1 MSEPLEMTA
10 HTRIGTELAG
20 FRIESVLGRGGMS
33 VVYVAEQIR
42 LGRKVALKL
51 LTTELA
57 WDEQFRERFV
67 RESHIAASIDHP
79 NIIPIYDA
87 GEADGL
93 LYIAMRFV
101 RGPDLREILKRGGL
115 LGVGRTI
122 FLIEQLA
129 SALDAAHAYS
139 LVHRDVKP
147 GNILIEESTDHAY
160 LTDFGVAKQTTARGL
175 TSTGHF
181 LGTVEYAAPEQIEGG
196 PVDARTDVYA
206 LGCVLYECL
215 TGSPP
220 FEHGTE
226 HAVLHAHLVDPPPS
240 VTRARPELPHAFDAV
255 VATAMAKAGADR
267 FPSCGALAHAAR
279 NAASGTA
286 PRVDGEPRPAAVE
299 TIRSAAVAPAPVT
312 PPSGTP
318 APEPQTPVPAAPDPA
333 PAADAH
339 PPPPPAPVA
348 DAAPP
353 AEPARSRG
361 RGWTPLRQFAAM
373 ALLVA
378 LAATA
383 SGVTVYFLTRNDSS
397 AAPAQT
403 LAAGAP
409 HPLQDLVPSP
419 IWQTCKT
426 QATPHPGAVE
436 TAVCLPPKDAT
447 SFTPDRLEIS
457 TFASGAAVQQ
467 AYEAQRRQH
476 HAPRNRGRCN
486 GLSWGGEG
494 TWLHNPASPG
504 AAPKPGGS
512 RFCYFA
518 GNDAVIV
525 WTHKKFGQST
535 HTDILGI
542 AREGGSDHPGLY
554 GWWRFWHHR
563 IGKVVA

>member
-1 MSEPLEMTA
+1 MASP
-10 HTRIGTELAG
+10 TRIGTEVAG

-42 LGRKVALKL
+42 LGRKVALKV
-51 LTTELA
+51 LTNELA

-67 RESHIAASIDHP
+67 RESHIAATIDHP

-101 RGPDLREILKRGGL
+101 QGPDLKEILKRGN

-129 SALDAAHAYS
+129 SALDAAHAHA

-147 GNILIEESTDHAY
+147 GNILLEETTDHAY

-220 FEHGTE
+220 FSHGTE

-240 VTRARPELPHAFDAV
+240 VTRARPELPHMFDGV
-255 VATAMAKAGADR
+255 IATAMAKSPSDR
-267 FPSCGALAHAAR
+267 FASCGDLAHAAR
-279 NAASGTA
+279 AAASGTSR
-286 PRVDGEPRPAAVE
+286 PLDGRRDARRE
-299 TIRSAAVAPAPVT
+299 TVASQPAPVPVAQPVAAAAT
-312 PPSGTP
+312 DGPATP
-318 APEPQTPVPAAPDPA
+318 APSAPVHTEAVSAAETPPARTPWLTPMRQLLLTLLLVVVAAAASGVVVYFVTRTSDHTTA
-333 PAADAH
+333 PAAAPQGPVIH
-339 PPPPPAPVA
+339 P
-348 DAAPP
+348 
-353 AEPARSRG
+353 
-361 RGWTPLRQFAAM
+361 
-373 ALLVA
+373 
-378 LAATA
+378 LAAI
-383 SGVTVYFLTRNDSS
+383 
-397 AAPAQT
+397 
-403 LAAGAP
+403 
-409 HPLQDLVPSP
+409 VPQP
-419 IWQTCKT
+419 VWQTCKK
-426 QATPHPGAVE
+426 QATPRPGALE
-436 TAVCLPPKDAT
+436 TAVCLQPKNAT
-447 SFTPDRLEIS
+447 SFTPDRVELS
-457 TFASGAAVQQ
+457 TYASGAAVQR
-467 AYEAQRRQH
+467 AYETERRRH
-476 HAPRNRGRCN
+476 HVPRNQGKCN

-494 TWLHNPASPG
+494 RWLHNPAAPG
-504 AAPKPGGS
+504 AKPKPGGS

-525 WTHKKFGQST
+525 WTHRKFGQST

-542 AREGGSDHPGLY
+542 AEEGGSDHPGLF

-563 IGKVVA
+563 IGKTLA

>member
-1 MSEPLEMTA
+1 MATP
-10 HTRIGTELAG
+10 TRIGTEVAG

-33 VVYVAEQIR
+33 VVYVAEQMR
-42 LGRKVALKL
+42 LGRKVALKV

-57 WDEQFRERFV
+57 WDELFRERFV
-67 RESHIAASIDHP
+67 RESHIAATIDHP

-87 GEADGL
+87 GETDGL

-101 RGPDLREILKRGGL
+101 QGPDLKEILKRGD

-129 SALDAAHAYS
+129 SALDAAHAHA

-147 GNILIEESTDHAY
+147 GNILLEESTDHAY

-215 TGSPP
+215 TGLPP
-220 FEHGTE
+220 FSHGTE

-240 VTRARPELPHAFDAV
+240 VSRVRPQLPQAFDGV
-255 VATAMAKAGADR
+255 IATAMAKVAADR
-267 FPSCGALAHAAR
+267 FDSCGELAHAAR

-286 PRVDGEPRPAAVE
+286 RRVDGAPQGRAD
-299 TIRSAAVAPAPVT
+299 TVA
-312 PPSGTP
+312 STP
-318 APEPQTPVPAAPDPA
+318 APWPEAPSTSGSEAALDA
-333 PAADAH
+333 PAAAAG
-339 PPPPPAPVA
+339 PPLPPRDPSADESPPAARAEWLTPVKQLVL
-348 DAAPP
+348 
-353 AEPARSRG
+353 
-361 RGWTPLRQFAAM
+361 TL
-373 ALLVA
+373 LLVVV
-378 LAATA
+378 AATA
-383 SGVTVYFLTRNDSS
+383 SGVVVYFVTRSDHPKTPS
-397 AAPAQT
+397 AVPQEPAVHT
-403 LAAGAP
+403 LAT
-409 HPLQDLVPSP
+409 LVPEP
-419 IWQTCKT
+419 VWKTCKK
-426 QATPHPGAVE
+426 QATPRAGALE

-447 SFTPDRLEIS
+447 TFTPDRLELS
-457 TFASGAAVQQ
+457 TFASGAGVQR
-467 AYEAQRRQH
+467 AYEAERRRH
-476 HAPRNRGRCN
+476 HVSRNQGTCN

-504 AAPKPGGS
+504 AKAKLGGS

-525 WTHKKFGQST
+525 WTHRKFGQAT
-535 HTDILGI
+535 HTDVLGI
-542 AREGGSDHPGLY
+542 AREGGSDHPGLF

-563 IGKVVA
+563 IGKILA

>member
-1 MSEPLEMTA
+1 MAGPLEMA
-10 HTRIGTELAG
+10 APTRIGTEVAG

-33 VVYVAEQIR
+33 VVYVAEQMR
-42 LGRKVALKL
+42 LGRKVALKV

-67 RESHIAASIDHP
+67 RESHIAATIDHP

-101 RGPDLREILKRGGL
+101 QGPDLKEILKRGS

-129 SALDAAHAYS
+129 SALDAAHAHS

-147 GNILIEESTDHAY
+147 GNILLEESTDHAY

-220 FEHGTE
+220 FSHGTE

-240 VTRARPELPHAFDAV
+240 VSRVRPELPQAFDGV
-255 VATAMAKAGADR
+255 IATAMAKLPDER
-267 FPSCGALAHAAR
+267 FGSCGELAQAAR
-279 NAASGTA
+279 HAASGTA
-286 PRVDGEPRPAAVE
+286 RRVEGAPQVRAETIASTPAA
-299 TIRSAAVAPAPVT
+299 APTLSPPEDPFVT
-312 PPSGTP
+312 PTP
-318 APEPQTPVPAAPDPA
+318 AAAPEPASPPTAWLTP
-333 PAADAH
+333 
-339 PPPPPAPVA
+339 
-348 DAAPP
+348 
-353 AEPARSRG
+353 
-361 RGWTPLRQFAAM
+361 TKQLLLTL
-373 ALLVA
+373 LLVV
-378 LAATA
+378 LAAAA
-383 SGVTVYFLTRNDSS
+383 SGVIVYFLTRSDHS
-397 AAPAQT
+397 AAP
-403 LAAGAP
+403 
-409 HPLQDLVPSP
+409 SP
-419 IWQTCKT
+419 IPRGPVVHSLADVVPAPVWQTCKKS
-426 QATPHPGAVE
+426 ATPRPGALE
-436 TAVCLPPKDAT
+436 TAVCLPPKNAT
-447 SFTPDRLEIS
+447 TFSPDRLELS
-457 TFASGAAVQQ
+457 TFASGAAVQR
-467 AYEAQRRQH
+467 AYEAERRAH
-476 HAPRNRGRCN
+476 RVPRDRGRCN

-494 TWLHNPASPG
+494 QWLHNAASPG
-504 AAPKPGGS
+504 VKPKPGGS

-525 WTHKKFGQST
+525 WTHRKFGQAT

-563 IGKVVA
+563 IGKILA

>member
-1 MSEPLEMTA
+1 MDGPLEMATP
-10 HTRIGTELAG
+10 TRIGTDVAG

-33 VVYVAEQIR
+33 VVYVAEQMR
-42 LGRKVALKL
+42 LGRKVALKV

-57 WDEQFRERFV
+57 WDELFRERFV
-67 RESHIAASIDHP
+67 RESHIAATIDHP

-101 RGPDLREILKRGGL
+101 QGPDLKEILKRGD

-129 SALDAAHAYS
+129 SALDAAHAHA

-147 GNILIEESTDHAY
+147 GNILLEESTDHAY

-215 TGSPP
+215 TGLPP
-220 FEHGTE
+220 FSHGTE

-240 VTRARPELPHAFDAV
+240 VSRVRPELPQAFDGV
-255 VATAMAKAGADR
+255 IATAMAKVAADR
-267 FPSCGALAHAAR
+267 FASCGELAHAAR

-286 PRVDGEPRPAAVE
+286 RRVDGAPQGRADTVASTP
-299 TIRSAAVAPAPVT
+299 APAPGA
-312 PPSGTP
+312 PPTSG
-318 APEPQTPVPAAPDPA
+318 PEAALDA
-333 PAADAH
+333 PAAA
-339 PPPPPAPVA
+339 
-348 DAAPP
+348 
-353 AEPARSRG
+353 AEPALPLEEPSADESPPAARAE
-361 RGWTPLRQFAAM
+361 WLTPVKQ
-373 ALLVA
+373 LV
-378 LAATA
+378 LTLVLVVVAATA
-383 SGVTVYFLTRNDSS
+383 SGVVVYFVTRSDHSKTPS
-397 AAPAQT
+397 AVPQEPAVHP
-403 LAAGAP
+403 LAA
-409 HPLQDLVPSP
+409 LVPEP
-419 IWQTCKT
+419 VWQTCKK
-426 QATPHPGAVE
+426 QATPRAGALE
-436 TAVCLPPKDAT
+436 TAVCLPPKDAKT
-447 SFTPDRLEIS
+447 FTPDRLELS
-457 TFASGAAVQQ
+457 TFASGAAVQR
-467 AYEAQRRQH
+467 AYEAERRHQH
-476 HAPRNRGRCN
+476 VPRNQGTCN

-504 AAPKPGGS
+504 AKAKVGGS

-518 GNDAVIV
+518 GNAAVIV
-525 WTHKKFGQST
+525 WTHRKFGQST
-535 HTDILGI
+535 HTDLLGI
-542 AREGGSDHPGLY
+542 AREGGSDHPGLF

-563 IGKVVA
+563 MGKILA

>member
-1 MSEPLEMTA
+1 MAGPSELSS
-10 HTRIGTELAG
+10 TRIGTEVAG

-33 VVYVAEQIR
+33 VVYVAEQMR
-42 LGRKVALKL
+42 LARKVALKV

-67 RESHIAASIDHP
+67 RESHIAATIDHP

-101 RGPDLREILKRGGL
+101 QGPDLREILKRGT

-129 SALDAAHAYS
+129 SALDAAHAHS

-206 LGCVLYECL
+206 LGCVLYESL

-220 FEHGTE
+220 FSHGTE

-240 VTRARPELPHAFDAV
+240 VSRVRPELPQAFDSV
-255 VATAMAKAGADR
+255 IATAMAKSAEDR
-267 FPSCGALAHAAR
+267 FPSCGELAHAAR

-286 PRVDGEPRPAAVE
+286 RRVDGSPPGRAATIASAPALGEAP
-299 TIRSAAVAPAPVT
+299 SAPGSDVAPVPLVT
-312 PPSGTP
+312 E
-318 APEPQTPVPAAPDPA
+318 PEPE
-333 PAADAH
+333 
-339 PPPPPAPVA
+339 PVA
-348 DAAPP
+348 STPKP
-353 AEPARSRG
+353 AGA
-361 RGWTPLRQFAAM
+361 WLTPLRQLLLTV
-373 ALLVA
+373 LLVV

-383 SGVTVYFLTRNDSS
+383 SGLVVYFLTRSEGS
-397 AAPAQT
+397 AAPAPSAQGPVIHK
-403 LAAGAP
+403 LA
-409 HPLQDLVPSP
+409 DLVGAP
-419 IWQTCKT
+419 IWQTCKE
-426 QATPHPGAVE
+426 QTPRAGAVE

-447 SFTPDRLEIS
+447 TFNPDRLEVS
-457 TFASGAAVQQ
+457 TFASSATVQR
-467 AYEAQRRQH
+467 AYEAERRRH
-476 HAPRNRGRCN
+476 HVAPNQGACN
-486 GLSWGGEG
+486 GVSWGGDG
-494 TWLHNPASPG
+494 RWLHNPASPG
-504 AAPKPGGS
+504 APPKHGGS
-512 RFCYFA
+512 RFCYFD

-525 WTHKKFGQST
+525 WTHRKFGQET
-535 HTDILGI
+535 HTDLLGI
-542 AREGGSDHPGLY
+542 ASEGDTDHPGLY

-563 IGKVVA
+563 LGKVLG